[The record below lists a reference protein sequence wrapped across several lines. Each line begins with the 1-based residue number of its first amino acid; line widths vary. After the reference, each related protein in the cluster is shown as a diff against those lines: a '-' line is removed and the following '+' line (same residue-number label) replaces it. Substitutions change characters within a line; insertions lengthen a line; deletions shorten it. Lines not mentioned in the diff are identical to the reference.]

1 MSHRLLRSQFEVQWV
16 VLQVIA
22 SIIHLFSDT
31 FRPYIKDFYVKG
43 VDSADVACCKLHIIT
58 RLVDSSNFAG
68 VLRELQACIRHCID
82 DVASAAVRALGQC
95 AHLLPSVLP
104 SCIAGLM
111 HLVKTNANMN
121 VLPECVV
128 VIRALVASKPD
139 DNYKLI
145 RRLARMFSS
154 LSSSAAKAAVIWMV
168 GEYGQAAG
176 INSMELLRLCA
187 RSFVSE
193 ISQTK
198 LQILSFAAKLY
209 AATPQQS
216 RLLYKYII
224 SMASADVAFDIRDR
238 ARMIQNI
245 LGCGEEGE
253 DTKEL
258 SSFSMAIIGANKI
271 VPVVPPVHAV
281 PATTFSLES
290 LSFCIGKLTPGYAPP
305 APFPAAAPDCSVRD
319 VSSKTGGA
327 GGKSAPVPSLQAFYA
342 DKEKSSSEGG
352 GSSSGDSSSDATSSS
367 DSSSSSEDENDSSSA
382 SSDNDAPAPRLT
394 SAAPSMAP
402 PLAASQPPAASKGTA
417 SHTKT
422 TSTLASLFAGLDVD
436 VSASVAAPAAAAAA
450 DSHLASGSGSMLMM
464 SSAIQ
469 LPSLPTPS
477 FNILHFA
484 KSHGLH
490 VDASI
495 PRSSSVYGREFNV
508 IRLTLANQAQHPISS
523 INIVALVPGNE
534 DVDGSGQRFL
544 KTPAGI
550 SELFVLLSNHC
561 SLSPHVF
568 CRYPGSQTHANLH
581 VHADITSQPIRLEI
595 STSLGVRLRA
605 DFVAQ

>member
-1 MSHRLLRSQFEVQWV
+1 MKSLVRLLRSQFEVQWV
-16 VLQVIA
+16 VLQVVA

-43 VDSADVACCKLHIIT
+43 IDSSDVACCKLHIIT

-111 HLVKTNANMN
+111 QLVKTNANMN

-139 DNYKLI
+139 DNHKLI
-145 RRLARMFSS
+145 RRLARMFCT
-154 LSSSAAKAAVIWMV
+154 LNSSAAKAAVIWMV
-168 GEYGQAAG
+168 GEYGQQAG

-209 AATPQQS
+209 AAMPQES
-216 RLLYKYII
+216 RLLYKYIV
-224 SMASADVAFDIRDR
+224 SMAYADVAFDIRDR
-238 ARMIQNI
+238 ARMMQNI
-245 LGCGEEGE
+245 LGSGEEGE
-253 DTKEL
+253 DAKEL
-258 SSFSMAIIGANKI
+258 SSFSMAIIGVNKI
-271 VPVVPPVHAV
+271 VPVVPPVHTV

-305 APFPAAAPDCSVRD
+305 VPFPITAPDSSVRD
-319 VSSKTGGA
+319 VSSKTGA
-327 GGKSAPVPSLQAFYA
+327 KSAAVPSLQAFYA
-342 DKEKSSSEGG
+342 DKEKSSSEEG
-352 GSSSGDSSSDATSSS
+352 GSSSGDSSSEATSSS
-367 DSSSSSEDENDSSSA
+367 DSSSSSEDEQGSSSET
-382 SSDNDAPAPRLT
+382 SDADTPAPRPAA
-394 SAAPSMAP
+394 AAPVIAP
-402 PLAASQPPAASKGTA
+402 PPASSQQPAKSNGATFDKKG
-417 SHTKT
+417 
-422 TSTLASLFAGLDVD
+422 TSTLASLFAGLDVTT
-436 VSASVAAPAAAAAA
+436 SAPVTAPVAAAASESAA
-450 DSHLASGSGSMLMM
+450 ASGNLLMM
-464 SSAIQ
+464 SSSIQ

-490 VDASI
+490 IDVSI
-495 PRSSSVYGREFNV
+495 PRSSSVYGREFHV
-508 IRLTLANQAQHPISS
+508 VRLSLANHAQHPISS
-523 INIVALVPGNE
+523 ITIAALVPGNE
-534 DVDGSGQRFL
+534 DADGSGQRLL

-550 SELFVLLSNHC
+550 SEL
-561 SLSPHVF
+561 
-568 CRYPGSQTHANLH
+568 
-581 VHADITSQPIRLEI
+581 
-595 STSLGVRLRA
+595 
-605 DFVAQ
+605 

>member
-1 MSHRLLRSQFEVQWV
+1 M
-16 VLQVIA
+16 
-22 SIIHLFSDT
+22 
-31 FRPYIKDFYVKG
+31 KG
-43 VDSADVACCKLHIIT
+43 IDSSDVACCKLHIIT

-111 HLVKTNANMN
+111 QLVKTNANMN

-145 RRLARMFSS
+145 RRLARMFCT
-154 LSSSAAKAAVIWMV
+154 LNSSAAKAAVIWMV
-168 GEYGQAAG
+168 GEYGQQAG

-209 AATPQQS
+209 AAMPQES
-216 RLLYKYII
+216 RLLYKYIV
-224 SMASADVAFDIRDR
+224 SMAYADVAFDIRDR
-238 ARMIQNI
+238 ARMMQNI
-245 LGCGEEGE
+245 LGSGEEGE
-253 DTKEL
+253 DAKEL
-258 SSFSMAIIGANKI
+258 SSFSMAIIGVNKI
-271 VPVVPPVHAV
+271 VPVVPPVHTV

-305 APFPAAAPDCSVRD
+305 VPFPITAPDSSVRD
-319 VSSKTGGA
+319 VSSKTGA
-327 GGKSAPVPSLQAFYA
+327 KSAAVPSLQAFYA
-342 DKEKSSSEGG
+342 DKEKSSSEEG
-352 GSSSGDSSSDATSSS
+352 GSSSGDSSSEATSSS
-367 DSSSSSEDENDSSSA
+367 DSSSSSEDEHGSSSET
-382 SSDNDAPAPRLT
+382 SDDDTPAPRPAA
-394 SAAPSMAP
+394 AAPVRAP
-402 PLAASQPPAASKGTA
+402 PPASSQQPAKSNGATFDKKG
-417 SHTKT
+417 
-422 TSTLASLFAGLDVD
+422 TSTLASLFAGLDVTT
-436 VSASVAAPAAAAAA
+436 SAPGTAPVASAASESAAA
-450 DSHLASGSGSMLMM
+450 SGNLLMM
-464 SSAIQ
+464 SSSIQ

-490 VDASI
+490 IDVSI
-495 PRSSSVYGREFNV
+495 PRSSSVYGREFHV
-508 IRLTLANQAQHPISS
+508 VRLTLANHAQHPISS
-523 INIVALVPGNE
+523 ITIAALVPGNE
-534 DVDGSGQRFL
+534 DADGSGQRLL

-550 SELFVLLSNHC
+550 SEL
-561 SLSPHVF
+561 
-568 CRYPGSQTHANLH
+568 
-581 VHADITSQPIRLEI
+581 
-595 STSLGVRLRA
+595 
-605 DFVAQ
+605 

>member
-1 MSHRLLRSQFEVQWV
+1 MKSLVRLLRSQFEVQWV
-16 VLQVIA
+16 VLQVVA

-43 VDSADVACCKLHIIT
+43 IDSSDVACCKLHIIT

-111 HLVKTNANMN
+111 QLVKTNANMN

-139 DNYKLI
+139 DNHKLI
-145 RRLARMFSS
+145 RRLARMFCT
-154 LSSSAAKAAVIWMV
+154 LNSSAAKAAVIWMV
-168 GEYGQAAG
+168 GEYGQQAG

-209 AATPQQS
+209 AAMPQES
-216 RLLYKYII
+216 RLLYKYIV
-224 SMASADVAFDIRDR
+224 SMAYADVAFDIRDR
-238 ARMIQNI
+238 ARMMQNI
-245 LGCGEEGE
+245 LGSGEEGE
-253 DTKEL
+253 DAKEL
-258 SSFSMAIIGANKI
+258 SSFSMAIIGVNKI
-271 VPVVPPVHAV
+271 VPVVPPVHTV

-305 APFPAAAPDCSVRD
+305 VPFPITAPDSSVRD
-319 VSSKTGGA
+319 VSSKTGA
-327 GGKSAPVPSLQAFYA
+327 KSAAVPSLQAFYA
-342 DKEKSSSEGG
+342 DKQKSSSEEG
-352 GSSSGDSSSDATSSS
+352 GSSSGDSSSEATSSF
-367 DSSSSSEDENDSSSA
+367 DSSSSSEDEQGSSSET
-382 SSDNDAPAPRLT
+382 SDADTPAPRPAA
-394 SAAPSMAP
+394 AAPVIAP
-402 PLAASQPPAASKGTA
+402 PPASSQQPAKSNGATFDKKG
-417 SHTKT
+417 
-422 TSTLASLFAGLDVD
+422 TSTLASLFAGLDVTT
-436 VSASVAAPAAAAAA
+436 SAPVTAPVAAAASESAA
-450 DSHLASGSGSMLMM
+450 ASGNLLMM
-464 SSAIQ
+464 SSSIQ

-490 VDASI
+490 IDVSI
-495 PRSSSVYGREFNV
+495 PRSSSVYGREFHV
-508 IRLTLANQAQHPISS
+508 VRLSLANHAQHPISS
-523 INIVALVPGNE
+523 ITIAALVPGNE
-534 DVDGSGQRFL
+534 DADGSGQRLL

-550 SELFVLLSNHC
+550 SEL
-561 SLSPHVF
+561 
-568 CRYPGSQTHANLH
+568 
-581 VHADITSQPIRLEI
+581 
-595 STSLGVRLRA
+595 
-605 DFVAQ
+605 

>member
-1 MSHRLLRSQFEVQWV
+1 MKSLVRLLRSQFEVQWV
-16 VLQVIA
+16 VLQVVA

-43 VDSADVACCKLHIIT
+43 IDSSDVACCKLHIIT

-111 HLVKTNANMN
+111 QLVKTNANMN

-139 DNYKLI
+139 DNHKLI
-145 RRLARMFSS
+145 RRLARMFCT
-154 LSSSAAKAAVIWMV
+154 LNSSAAKAAVIWMV
-168 GEYGQAAG
+168 GEYGQQAG

-209 AATPQQS
+209 AAMPQES
-216 RLLYKYII
+216 RLLYKYIV
-224 SMASADVAFDIRDR
+224 SMAYADVAFDIRDR
-238 ARMIQNI
+238 ARMMQNI
-245 LGCGEEGE
+245 LGSGEEGE
-253 DTKEL
+253 DAKEL
-258 SSFSMAIIGANKI
+258 SSFSMAIIGVNKI
-271 VPVVPPVHAV
+271 VPVVPPVHTV

-305 APFPAAAPDCSVRD
+305 VPFPITAPDSSVRD
-319 VSSKTGGA
+319 VSSKTGA
-327 GGKSAPVPSLQAFYA
+327 KSAAVPSLQAFYA
-342 DKEKSSSEGG
+342 DKQKSSSEEG
-352 GSSSGDSSSDATSSS
+352 GSSSGDSSSEATSSS
-367 DSSSSSEDENDSSSA
+367 DSSSSSEDEQGSSSET
-382 SSDNDAPAPRLT
+382 SDADTPAPRPAA
-394 SAAPSMAP
+394 AAPVIAP
-402 PLAASQPPAASKGTA
+402 PPASSQQPAKSNGATFDKKG
-417 SHTKT
+417 
-422 TSTLASLFAGLDVD
+422 TSTLASLFAGLDVTT
-436 VSASVAAPAAAAAA
+436 SAPVTAPVAAAASESAA
-450 DSHLASGSGSMLMM
+450 ASGNLLMM
-464 SSAIQ
+464 SSSIQ

-490 VDASI
+490 IDVSI
-495 PRSSSVYGREFNV
+495 PRSSSVYGREFHV
-508 IRLTLANQAQHPISS
+508 VRLSLANHAQHPISS
-523 INIVALVPGNE
+523 ITIAALVPGNE
-534 DVDGSGQRFL
+534 DADGSGQRLL

-550 SELFVLLSNHC
+550 SEL
-561 SLSPHVF
+561 
-568 CRYPGSQTHANLH
+568 
-581 VHADITSQPIRLEI
+581 
-595 STSLGVRLRA
+595 
-605 DFVAQ
+605 

>member
-1 MSHRLLRSQFEVQWV
+1 MKSLVRLLRSQFEVQWV
-16 VLQVIA
+16 VLQVVA

-43 VDSADVACCKLHIIT
+43 IDSSDVACCKLHIIT

-111 HLVKTNANMN
+111 QLVKTNANMN

-145 RRLARMFSS
+145 RRLARMFCT
-154 LSSSAAKAAVIWMV
+154 LNSSAAKAAVIWMV
-168 GEYGQAAG
+168 GEYGQQAG

-209 AATPQQS
+209 AAMPQES
-216 RLLYKYII
+216 RLLYKYIV
-224 SMASADVAFDIRDR
+224 SMAYADVAFDIRDR
-238 ARMIQNI
+238 ARMMQNI
-245 LGCGEEGE
+245 LGSGEEGE
-253 DTKEL
+253 DAKEL
-258 SSFSMAIIGANKI
+258 SSFSMAIIGVNKI
-271 VPVVPPVHAV
+271 VPVVPPVHTV

-305 APFPAAAPDCSVRD
+305 VPFPITAPDSSVRD
-319 VSSKTGGA
+319 VSSKTGA
-327 GGKSAPVPSLQAFYA
+327 KSAAVPSLQAFYA
-342 DKEKSSSEGG
+342 DKEKSSSEEG
-352 GSSSGDSSSDATSSS
+352 GSSSGDSSSEATSSS
-367 DSSSSSEDENDSSSA
+367 DSSSSSEDEHGSSSET
-382 SSDNDAPAPRLT
+382 SDDDTPAPRPAA
-394 SAAPSMAP
+394 AAPVRAP
-402 PLAASQPPAASKGTA
+402 PPASSQQPAKSNGATFDKKG
-417 SHTKT
+417 
-422 TSTLASLFAGLDVD
+422 TSTLASLFAGLDVTT
-436 VSASVAAPAAAAAA
+436 SAPGTAPVASAASESAAA
-450 DSHLASGSGSMLMM
+450 SGNLLMM
-464 SSAIQ
+464 SSSIQ

-490 VDASI
+490 IDVSI
-495 PRSSSVYGREFNV
+495 PRSSSVYGREFHV
-508 IRLTLANQAQHPISS
+508 VRLTLANHAQHPISS
-523 INIVALVPGNE
+523 ITIAALVPGNE
-534 DVDGSGQRFL
+534 DADGSGQRLL

-550 SELFVLLSNHC
+550 SEL
-561 SLSPHVF
+561 
-568 CRYPGSQTHANLH
+568 
-581 VHADITSQPIRLEI
+581 
-595 STSLGVRLRA
+595 
-605 DFVAQ
+605 